1 MSMDSKWKW
10 NKDQFVEDCM
20 KMVINRSDLENNNIQ
35 ENYFTTDD
43 EVFVEKEY
51 QEIIRRVFNL
61 FEAYRGKDDIIED
74 FIKRVNASRIIV
86 FAQYFGG
93 APTLE
98 IARMVSYTNMIAY
111 IGTALSKDICCH
123 RVGYGLVDRLQYLF
137 RFYVYE
143 KDVYFN
149 CMAKVAL
156 TSLQD
161 HHADIEEDKI
171 KSKLTNPFLTNE
183 IDESM
188 YVEYRQ
194 GLIDIIEK
202 GL

>member
-1 MSMDSKWKW
+1 MSTNLKWKW
-10 NKDQFVEDCM
+10 DKDQFIEDCM
-20 KMVINRSDLENNNIQ
+20 KMVINRKDLENNNIP
-35 ENYFTTDD
+35 EKYFTTED

-51 QEIIRRVFNL
+51 QEIIRKVFNL
-61 FEAYRGKDDIIED
+61 FDAYKGKEEVIED

-98 IARMVSYTNMIAY
+98 VARMISYTNMVTY
-111 IGTALSKDICCH
+111 IGTALGKDICCH
-123 RVGYGLVDRLQYLF
+123 REGYGLIDRLQYLF

-161 HHADIEEDKI
+161 HHEDQEEDRI
-171 KSKLTNPFLTNE
+171 KSKLTNPFLTGE

-188 YVEYRQ
+188 FLEYKQ
-194 GLIDIIEK
+194 GLLDVINK